1 MMSTPSTPKPDQFV
15 GDYRLLELVGEGS
28 FGKVWKARKQGSLQT
43 VAIKLITKR
52 GKNDKDIS
60 NLRQEIEILRK
71 LSHPNIIEMMD
82 AFETRSDF
90 CVVTEFAQ
98 GELFQILEDDKYLS
112 ESVVQDVARQLT
124 AALHYL
130 HSHRIIHRDM
140 KPQNILVAANGALK
154 LCDFGFARAMSQHTL
169 VVTSIKGTP
178 LYMAPELV
186 QEQPY
191 NHTVDLWSLGVIL
204 FELFTGEPPFYTTSI
219 YSLVKAII
227 QDNIK
232 WPKRISKDFKSFL
245 SGLLDKDPKK
255 RLDWP
260 ELAQHPF
267 VYVPGSE
274 LSQDKDNDD
283 YLEEETLIKS
293 HSNKI
298 ITNSSSSKSAAK
310 KVAAMKPSHSNRG
323 GQQLAHTPYTQPSSN
338 NSSSSALSWQHHPMG
353 PPSTSQI
360 DNATHDGDIDSGN
373 VTADLFGAKVLGR
386 TNSSELDEYF
396 AMEQKQKVDSRYQ
409 NVGYYNDDNKSVS
422 DDDDDDD
429 DDDVPRDG
437 DGKGSTKPQ
446 PISVGGKQTSKGGKA
461 AAAAAAAAASKK
473 PSQQQPLPR
482 PNSEPVFLDPPQ
494 FSPHVSPLSPN
505 SLTLTNSTITNANK
519 AANAKNIISMGIRRV
534 NDGRLATCW
543 DDQDLI
549 DAVINHAVLP
559 PSDSSHAVVAR
570 WAQQPEL
577 TRGLIIIGAMLKYST
592 TTAPMITTMLSEYD
606 ALVKAAIAAARAAM
620 TVPKRY
626 SGEIVSLAVQAL
638 MYAAGD
644 TLPGGGNGV
653 EAARLFCDLAGHRGG
668 YEGWQVTAAG
678 CAGVYRYAAN
688 GITTVYDNSSC
699 SERGIDVEPDGE
711 EDAKE
716 RSEDNE
722 RALAVLQ
729 LFLSKRVAGRLCR
742 CIQDARAAGDAPGAP
757 ETVCHALKALWA
769 LLLTGPSSLSLG
781 NTGTR
786 KKDGSILSNSRSH
799 SSSSSSISYFPC
811 ALLWSE
817 RELERHWKPP
827 TSHPML
833 ISLKSECTSALLHSH
848 EAQLAIGA
856 LLKEGCPDS
865 VLTPI
870 RASSLPLDIRMLQL
884 LARACR
890 TAPQLGLAALNAK
903 FPDILLNMILQ
914 IDQDSAMIYNKQKS
928 STSDNKNDTDNNS
941 SGDLAAAK
949 VAAALLAFRA
959 VTNSTVVL
967 ASTNLHYHNQ
977 QASILSR
984 LCTPRSLE
992 ELVAILVRKALVWSD
1007 DDDSGGGGEIA
1018 AAACGAL
1025 AAVLNMAHVS
1035 LLSSMRTT
1043 TTTQL
1048 SSSPSTS
1055 PRSSQKPPSPSK
1067 SSSSFRMSHGAMGNM
1082 PTPTRQAK
1090 QQLKAITDGIPTQL
1104 YILLKKILSL
1114 SSPPPIIKPH
1124 ATTAGTNSR
1133 SSSSNKQPHNNHHHQ
1148 YHYQPALSKAEGLP
1162 SLTGGLDGPASL
1174 AAGLARSDPERA
1186 MSSGLVEAAA
1196 QLLERLTAIPFTT
1209 SNRTASVGEEL
1220 SPAGLLSVI
1229 HVLMYTVQ
1237 ADPGGVAHII
1247 AKQHPGAVKMMMC
1260 LLRMPALHAMAAFVD
1275 GVTIPATHKPSLDAH
1290 NTINQQ
1296 QQQKGPVVTGK
1307 ATAAAISAAALTV
1320 LNGPFY
1326 YSNNNMKTAASQ
1338 DTTTNKNNSDI
1349 TALLLLLLSMD
1360 QPHHGPTAT
1369 IPTLLTFLTTPP
1381 SSPSPSLLLTDEAV
1395 VAAIGLLSRL
1405 TTSDDKAMKRYIDL
1419 GGLNEETLELILDPT
1434 LPVPALTSSLLLVS
1448 HLARANPEYH
1458 SSTLGNNNNNSGGG
1472 GYIVKLS
1479 PPLLRHENAVVR
1491 ARAANLLGNLC
1502 RHSGKLYPDLARYG
1516 VLPALIE
1523 LCGDQDRATRKFACF
1538 AIGNAGFHDAMLY
1551 EALRPAVPPLVSLVV
1566 SDEEDRTRANA
1577 AGALGNLVR
1586 NSNVLCRELISAGA
1600 LRALINLVM
1609 QQTKQSSSSS
1619 CGNNKQQPQIA
1630 SSNSNSNSSGS
1641 GSGSALHIA
1650 LFSLGNLCAHDE
1662 CADALVK
1669 LGLNEALE
1677 SIRDIDGVGK
1687 KYVVRVAQKLAH
1699 FQARQGGGGGMK

>member
-1 MMSTPSTPKPDQFV
+1 
-15 GDYRLLELVGEGS
+15 
-28 FGKVWKARKQGSLQT
+28 
-43 VAIKLITKR
+43 
-52 GKNDKDIS
+52 
-60 NLRQEIEILRK
+60 
-71 LSHPNIIEMMD
+71 
-82 AFETRSDF
+82 
-90 CVVTEFAQ
+90 
-98 GELFQILEDDKYLS
+98 
-112 ESVVQDVARQLT
+112 
-124 AALHYL
+124 
-130 HSHRIIHRDM
+130 
-140 KPQNILVAANGALK
+140 
-154 LCDFGFARAMSQHTL
+154 
-169 VVTSIKGTP
+169 
-178 LYMAPELV
+178 
-186 QEQPY
+186 
-191 NHTVDLWSLGVIL
+191 
-204 FELFTGEPPFYTTSI
+204 
-219 YSLVKAII
+219 
-227 QDNIK
+227 
-232 WPKRISKDFKSFL
+232 
-245 SGLLDKDPKK
+245 
-255 RLDWP
+255 
-260 ELAQHPF
+260 
-267 VYVPGSE
+267 
-274 LSQDKDNDD
+274 
-283 YLEEETLIKS
+283 
-293 HSNKI
+293 
-298 ITNSSSSKSAAK
+298 
-310 KVAAMKPSHSNRG
+310 
-323 GQQLAHTPYTQPSSN
+323 
-338 NSSSSALSWQHHPMG
+338 
-353 PPSTSQI
+353 
-360 DNATHDGDIDSGN
+360 
-373 VTADLFGAKVLGR
+373 
-386 TNSSELDEYF
+386 
-396 AMEQKQKVDSRYQ
+396 
-409 NVGYYNDDNKSVS
+409 
-422 DDDDDDD
+422 
-429 DDDVPRDG
+429 
-437 DGKGSTKPQ
+437 
-446 PISVGGKQTSKGGKA
+446 
-461 AAAAAAAAASKK
+461 
-473 PSQQQPLPR
+473 
-482 PNSEPVFLDPPQ
+482 
-494 FSPHVSPLSPN
+494 
-505 SLTLTNSTITNANK
+505 
-519 AANAKNIISMGIRRV
+519 
-534 NDGRLATCW
+534 
-543 DDQDLI
+543 
-549 DAVINHAVLP
+549 
-559 PSDSSHAVVAR
+559 
-570 WAQQPEL
+570 
-577 TRGLIIIGAMLKYST
+577 
-592 TTAPMITTMLSEYD
+592 MITTMLIEYD
-606 ALVKAAIAAARAAM
+606 ALVKAVIAAARAAM

-644 TLPGGGNGV
+644 TIPGGGNGI

-688 GITTVYDNSSC
+688 GIASVYDNSSC
-699 SERGIDVEPDGE
+699 SESGIDDEPDGG

-769 LLLTGPSSLSLG
+769 LLLTGPSSSSLS

-786 KKDGSILSNSRSH
+786 KKDGSTLNNSRSH
-799 SSSSSSISYFPC
+799 SSSSSSYFPC

-817 RELERHWKPP
+817 RELESNWKPP

-865 VLTPI
+865 VLTTI
-870 RASSLPLDIRMLQL
+870 GASSLPLEVRMLQL

-903 FPDILLNMILQ
+903 FPDILLNMVMQ
-914 IDQDSAMIYNKQKS
+914 IDQDSVMNNNKQGS
-928 STSDNKNDTDNNS
+928 GTSDNNNNSNSNS
-941 SGDLAAAK
+941 SGDLAAAT
-949 VAAALLAFRA
+949 VTAALLAFRA

-977 QASILSR
+977 QATILSR

-992 ELVAILVRKALVWSD
+992 DLVAILVRKALVVSD
-1007 DDDSGGGGEIA
+1007 DDNDESSGGGEEIA

-1043 TTTQL
+1043 TTQA

-1067 SSSSFRMSHGAMGNM
+1067 SSSSSFRMSHGAMGNM
-1082 PTPTRQAK
+1082 PTPTKQPK

-1104 YILLKKILSL
+1104 YILLKKVL
-1114 SSPPPIIKPH
+1114 SSPLAIIKPH
-1124 ATTAGTNSR
+1124 AAATGSSR
-1133 SSSSNKQPHNNHHHQ
+1133 KNKQPHSNHHHQ

-1162 SLTGGLDGPASL
+1162 SLTGVLDGPASL

-1196 QLLERLTAIPFTT
+1196 RLLEQLTAIPCTT
-1209 SNRTASVGEEL
+1209 PNGTASVGEEL

-1260 LLRMPALHAMAAFVD
+1260 LLKMPALHAMAAFVD
-1275 GVTIPATHKPSLDAH
+1275 GVTIPATHKPSSDTN
-1290 NTINQQ
+1290 NTTNQQ
-1296 QQQKGPVVTGK
+1296 QQQIGPIVTGK

-1326 YSNNNMKTAASQ
+1326 YSNNNTAASQ
-1338 DTTTNKNNSDI
+1338 DTTTKGNKNNSDI

-1369 IPTLLTFLTTPP
+1369 IPTLLAFLTTPLSS
-1381 SSPSPSLLLTDEAV
+1381 SSPSSSLLLTDEAV

-1448 HLARANPEYH
+1448 QLARANPEYH
-1458 SSTLGNNNNNSGGG
+1458 SSTLGNNNNNSGVGG
-1472 GYIVKLS
+1472 CIVKLS

-1551 EALRPAVPPLVSLVV
+1551 EALRPAVPPLVSLLV

-1600 LRALINLVM
+1600 LSALINLVM
-1609 QQTKQSSSSS
+1609 QQTKQPSSSSS
-1619 CGNNKQQPQIA
+1619 GNNKQQTQRA
-1630 SSNSNSNSSGS
+1630 SSSNSNSS

-1669 LGLNEALE
+1669 LGLKEALDN
-1677 SIRDIDGVGK
+1677 ITGIDSVGK
-1687 KYVVRVAQKLAH
+1687 KYMVRVAQKLAQ
-1699 FQARQGGGGGMK
+1699 FQARQGGEG